1 MSSKKFTTYVVMISI
16 LILTFSFVLAKN
28 NTEPLF
34 TDVPA
39 NHWAA
44 EPIYKLRVMEITD
57 GIGNNSFG
65 MGLTINRNEFVAF
78 LVKLM
83 KWELVQPDKGSFTD
97 NADKSKWFFPYIETA
112 LWNNA
117 IVKDSESFRPG
128 EPITREEMAVMIVR
142 ALGYDKLAGKLD
154 KVRPFTDVERN
165 IGYVAIAKDFGII
178 DGVGD
183 GLFKPYHNAKR
194 EEAAA
199 MIMRMFEKQNAKIE
213 YLHGFYAIKSA
224 EQTDMIKALDSVGF
238 GWSRLEYNKEQ
249 NRVILNT
256 TRNNNNEYAIP
267 AGFSQPI
274 ETAKD
279 SNAGTTLMVFAKEE
293 KEPSTGKLL
302 SEYIISQSGIRK
314 AVIGD
319 IIKQISHTS
328 KEGISAEFDGVI
340 VDFESL
346 RGADSKNNFN
356 SFLKELK
363 NELDKV
369 NKSLFVAI
377 HPATRPGQAYFDG
390 YDFRTI
396 GSLADKVILMAH
408 DYNAK
413 QLTESEMQAGFTMTP
428 LTPIEDIYW
437 ALKHITDKD
446 NGVEN
451 TDKILVQLSFDSAQ
465 WKVKDGKVI
474 NKYPYSPDYEAIK
487 QRLHKEDVLINY
499 SDLFENPYATFY
511 DNGDN
516 TYNTLWYEDSRSINA
531 KMNLIKMFGLKGVSI
546 WRLGNIPDYKDDGGK
561 KIYLDVWSK
570 FFNYK

>member
-1 MSSKKFTTYVVMISI
+1 MSSKKFTIYIVVILI

-28 NTEPLF
+28 NTEPPF
-34 TDVPA
+34 ADVPA

-44 EPIYKLRVMEITD
+44 EPIYKLRGTKITD

-117 IVKDSESFRPG
+117 IVKDSETFRPG

-178 DGVGD
+178 GGVGD
-183 GLFKPYHNAKR
+183 GLFKPYNNAKR

-199 MIMRMFEKQNAKIE
+199 MIMRMYEKQNAKIE

-224 EQTDMIKALDSVGF
+224 DQTDMIKALDSVGF

-274 ETAKD
+274 KTAKD
-279 SNAGTTLMVFAKEE
+279 SNAGTMLMVFAKEE

-302 SEYIISQSGIRK
+302 SEYIISQSGIRR

-328 KEGISAEFDGVI
+328 KEGTSAEFDGVI

-356 SFLKELK
+356 SFLKELI

-377 HPATRPGQAYFDG
+377 HPAARPGQAYFDG
-390 YDFRTI
+390 YDFKTI

-487 QRLHKEDVLINY
+487 QRLLKEDVLINY

-531 KMNLIKMFGLKGVSI
+531 KVNLIKMFGLKGVSI

-561 KIYLDVWSK
+561 KIYLNVWSN
-570 FFNYK
+570 FLDYK